1 MSDMPDTPVE
11 AEEVAV
17 ATEPI
22 GRRDF
27 IKKASMAAGAAAV
40 GGLALAA
47 CSNDDTSAAETTITA
62 PAVVKDV
69 IEWTM
74 VTTWPPTLPIL
85 ADGVTN
91 WARDVEAMSEGRIK
105 VTVYGAGELV
115 PALEWFDNVSAGTAQ
130 AGNGAA
136 YYNAGKTPASQ
147 FFAAVPFGMNY
158 QQLMAWFFGG
168 NGLTLWQET
177 YDEFGVVP
185 FPAGNTGVQM
195 GGWFNKE
202 INSVDDF
209 KGLKMRIPGLGGK
222 VIDALGASA
231 TLVAGGEIYTNLE
244 RGVIDATEWVGPYHD
259 EIMGFN
265 KVANFYYFPGW
276 HEPGTA
282 LELTINKSEWSK
294 LSPDLQQICAIAA
307 YNQNI
312 WELSQFDSQNG
323 AALQRLIAAGVD
335 LRPFPDSVMAT
346 LRDTATEVID
356 GVAAGD
362 AQSAKVWDDYKAFHE
377 QVGGWST
384 TSEKA
389 YYELVSPA
397 YDI

>member
-1 MSDMPDTPVE
+1 MPDIPVE
-11 AEEVAV
+11 AEEIEVA
-17 ATEPI
+17 EPI

-27 IKKASMAAGAAAV
+27 LKKASMAAGAAAV

-47 CSNDDTSAAETTITA
+47 CSKDDTSTAETTIAA
-62 PAVVKDV
+62 PNIVKDV

-85 ADGVTN
+85 ADGVVN
-91 WARDVEAMSEGRIK
+91 WANDVEKMSDGRIK
-105 VTVYGAGELV
+105 ITVYGAGELV

-130 AGNGAA
+130 VGNGAA
-136 YYNAGKTPASQ
+136 YYNAGKAPASQ

-168 NGLTLWQET
+168 DGLKLWQDT
-177 YDEFGVVP
+177 YDEFNVVP

-259 EIMGFN
+259 ELMGFY
-265 KVANFYYFPGW
+265 KVAKYYYFPGW

-294 LSPDLQQICAIAA
+294 LPEDLKQICAIAA

-312 WELSQFDSQNG
+312 WEIAQFDSQNG
-323 AALQRLIAAGVD
+323 AALKRLTTENGVQ
-335 LRPFPDSVMAT
+335 LRPFPESVMAT
-346 LRDTATEVID
+346 LRKTATEVID
-356 GVAAGD
+356 GIAAGD
-362 AQSAKVWDDYKAFHE
+362 PQSAKVWDNYQKFHE

-384 TSEKA
+384 VSEKA
-389 YYELVSPA
+389 YYDLISPA
-397 YDI
+397 YQL